1 MFQRLVTTARV
12 VAPILVLI
20 VIALVAQAAQR
31 WR

>member
-20 VIALVAQAAQR
+20 AIALVAQAAQR